1 MAQPS
6 ESTDAGPLGRG
17 LTVEAR
23 NGPIASDAAG
33 NAGQLE
39 DEGPGVGVRVIVG
52 SRDVDAVD
60 VPAHPLADLGLLG
73 YESRGVVINIY
84 QVDLQRAGAGGGRRA
99 WEQRREGR
107 GGGGGGRLGVRVG
120 EKIAS
125 RRGRKAATSRPR
137 ERRDGRRGREG
148 RQITKEKKKTP
159 RNNFTPPSE
168 GASFTALVLEE
179 RCGRVGLAA
188 SDNPP
193 TPPTQTHT
201 HTPPPLPPIEKPIAV
216 DPDAVTTRP
225 AGRKQA
231 RCQ

>member
-23 NGPIASDAAG
+23 NGPVASYAAG

-84 QVDLQRAGAGGGRRA
+84 QVDLQRAGSGGVRRA
-99 WEQRREGR
+99 WEQRRKGR
-107 GGGGGGRLGVRVG
+107 GGGGVGEVGGEGGRENSIKAGKKGSDESAEG
-120 EKIAS
+120 EE
-125 RRGRKAATSRPR
+125 GRAA
-137 ERRDGRRGREG
+137 REG
-148 RQITKEKKKTP
+148 GEANHEREEKNPKKQLH
-159 RNNFTPPSE
+159 S
-168 GASFTALVLEE
+168 S
-179 RCGRVGLAA
+179 
-188 SDNPP
+188 
-193 TPPTQTHT
+193 Q
-201 HTPPPLPPIEKPIAV
+201 
-216 DPDAVTTRP
+216 
-225 AGRKQA
+225 
-231 RCQ
+231 

>member
-6 ESTDAGPLGRG
+6 DSTDAGPLGRG

-99 WEQRREGR
+99 WEQRRKVR
-107 GGGGGGRLGVRVG
+107 GGEGVGVGGWG
-120 EKIAS
+120 
-125 RRGRKAATSRPR
+125 
-137 ERRDGRRGREG
+137 
-148 RQITKEKKKTP
+148 
-159 RNNFTPPSE
+159 
-168 GASFTALVLEE
+168 
-179 RCGRVGLAA
+179 
-188 SDNPP
+188 
-193 TPPTQTHT
+193 
-201 HTPPPLPPIEKPIAV
+201 
-216 DPDAVTTRP
+216 
-225 AGRKQA
+225 
-231 RCQ
+231 

>member
-99 WEQRREGR
+99 WEQRRKGR
-107 GGGGGGRLGVRVG
+107 GGRGVCVGGWG
-120 EKIAS
+120 
-125 RRGRKAATSRPR
+125 
-137 ERRDGRRGREG
+137 
-148 RQITKEKKKTP
+148 
-159 RNNFTPPSE
+159 
-168 GASFTALVLEE
+168 
-179 RCGRVGLAA
+179 
-188 SDNPP
+188 
-193 TPPTQTHT
+193 
-201 HTPPPLPPIEKPIAV
+201 
-216 DPDAVTTRP
+216 
-225 AGRKQA
+225 
-231 RCQ
+231 

>member
-6 ESTDAGPLGRG
+6 ESTDDGPLGRG

-99 WEQRREGR
+99 WEQRRKGR
-107 GGGGGGRLGVRVG
+107 GGGCVWEVGGEGGRENSIKVG
-120 EKIAS
+120 KKGSDESAEGEE
-125 RRGRKAATSRPR
+125 GRAT
-137 ERRDGRRGREG
+137 REG
-148 RQITKEKKKTP
+148 GEANHEREEKNPQETTSLLPVKVLHSPHWCWRSDAGGWGWLPPT
-159 RNNFTPPSE
+159 TPPH
-168 GASFTALVLEE
+168 
-179 RCGRVGLAA
+179 
-188 SDNPP
+188 P
-193 TPPTQTHT
+193 QHKHT
-201 HTPPPLPPIEKPIAV
+201 HTPPPLPPIE
-216 DPDAVTTRP
+216 THRS
-225 AGRKQA
+225 
-231 RCQ
+231 